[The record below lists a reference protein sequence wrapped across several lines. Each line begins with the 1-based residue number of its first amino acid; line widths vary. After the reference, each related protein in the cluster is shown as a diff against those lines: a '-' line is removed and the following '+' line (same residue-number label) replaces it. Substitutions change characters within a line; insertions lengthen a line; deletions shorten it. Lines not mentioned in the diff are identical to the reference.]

1 MDEETYVLSGAA
13 ILWNIPRSMSII
25 SYFIVGRGPTLK
37 PGTAKSLSLA
47 ATRAAMLLYT
57 LAASLVGAD
66 ATMGVPASEVSRI
79 SIFKGTCQKTH
90 DWC

>member
-1 MDEETYVLSGAA
+1 M
-13 ILWNIPRSMSII
+13 LWIIHGSMSII
-25 SYFIVGRGPTLK
+25 SYFMVGRGPALK
-37 PGTAKSLSLA
+37 PGTAKSISLA
-47 ATRAAMLLYT
+47 ATRTAMLLYT

-79 SIFKGTCQKTH
+79 SIFKGTCQKPH